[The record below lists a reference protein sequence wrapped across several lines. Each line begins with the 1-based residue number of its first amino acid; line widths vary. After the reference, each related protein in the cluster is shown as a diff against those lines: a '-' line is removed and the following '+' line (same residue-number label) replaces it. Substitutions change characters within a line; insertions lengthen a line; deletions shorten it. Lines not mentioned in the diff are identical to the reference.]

1 MEAEKFRVSIVDPDP
16 GMLQINNQT
25 ENLGAVRDVMI
36 SSNQIP
42 NIGAGVSDDDFFH
55 LTCHIEPNLFHRI
68 EKGEFVELEKL
79 LPKDK
84 IGKSSNENR

>member
-1 MEAEKFRVSIVDPDP
+1 MSIVDPDP

-42 NIGAGVSDDDFFH
+42 NIGAGVSDDDFFLLN
-55 LTCHIEPNLFHRI
+55 LTSFIELKR
-68 EKGEFVELEKL
+68 ESLW
-79 LPKDK
+79 
-84 IGKSSNENR
+84 S